1 MAILLFVAI
10 SIETRAQ
17 SRSSP
22 NTPAPKIP
30 ATSGIV
36 VDALTDRP
44 VGGIDVVLRA
54 SLAQDEP
61 LRYENSTTSAD
72 GRFRF
77 PARPEPRAAGFLSGI
92 KEISLSVNRVFVSVA
107 QMRALN
113 PLESRR
119 TSDVTWL
126 AQHGTLGDYNHTNN
140 PNSEFQPG
148 RLDNRSYFPVSV
160 QFLRDCNYEWSAT
173 CLSLSPNASLRISL
187 IPVLNDLAD
196 CGRIADPENQRR
208 CRELNTYRAAFL
220 PGHDRT
226 GARRQEAVRECRSG
240 QRFQAMSGTLA
251 QQCPTACTAA
261 REPDAVP
268 GNGLARERSDS
279 DAGRPLRRGLTKP
292 WLRRSV

>member
-54 SLAQDEP
+54 SLAEDEP
-61 LRYENSTTSAD
+61 LRYQNSTTSAD

-119 TSDVTWL
+119 TSDGPSDVTWL

-148 RLDNRSYFPVSV
+148 RLDNRSYFPVSGV
-160 QFLRDCNYEWSAT
+160 RSVPPRLQLRMVRD
-173 CLSLSPNASLRISL
+173 LSQ
-187 IPVLNDLAD
+187 PVAK
-196 CGRIADPENQRR
+196 
-208 CRELNTYRAAFL
+208 
-220 PGHDRT
+220 
-226 GARRQEAVRECRSG
+226 
-240 QRFQAMSGTLA
+240 
-251 QQCPTACTAA
+251 
-261 REPDAVP
+261 REPAHLLNSSSQRP
-268 GNGLARERSDS
+268 GRLRQDC
-279 DAGRPLRRGLTKP
+279 RP
-292 WLRRSV
+292 